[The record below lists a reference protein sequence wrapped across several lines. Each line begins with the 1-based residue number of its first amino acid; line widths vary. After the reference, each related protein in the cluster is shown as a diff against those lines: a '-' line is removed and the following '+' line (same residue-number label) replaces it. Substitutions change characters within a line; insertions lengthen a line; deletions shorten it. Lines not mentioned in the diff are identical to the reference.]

1 MIKEIFNTVLF
12 VPLYNALVALIDIA
26 PYSSVALAV
35 VALTIVVKLI
45 LFPLSIS
52 SVRTQLKMK
61 IIQKPLKD
69 IQKKYK
75 DNREELGRKMLE
87 LYRENNINPFAGF
100 FLILIQIPVIFA
112 LYWVFAR
119 GGLPTINPDLLY
131 SFIPFPEYANMNIFG
146 FINVGESKSIFLAFL
161 AAITQFFQARFSFP
175 KPEPRKKGEQSFQ
188 DDLMRGMSVQ
198 VKYVLPLIIFGISY
212 TLISVVALYWT
223 VSNLFGIAQELYVRK
238 HIRKDDDK
246 GKDKSNDD
254 KKELVEA
261 VKV

>member
-1 MIKEIFNTVLF
+1 MIKEIFNSVLF
-12 VPLYNALVALIDIA
+12 IPLYNALVALIDIS
-26 PYSSVALAV
+26 PFGSVALAV
-35 VALTIVVKLI
+35 VVLTIIVKLI

-52 SVRTQLKMK
+52 SIKTQLKMK
-61 IIQKPLKD
+61 VIQKPLKE
-69 IQKKYK
+69 IQAKYK

-87 LYRENNINPFAGF
+87 LYRDNNINPFAGF

-119 GGLPTINPDLLY
+119 GGLPTINADLLY
-131 SFIPFPEYANMNIFG
+131 SFIPFPDNANMNIFG
-146 FINVGESKSIFLAFL
+146 FINVGESKSFVLAFL
-161 AAITQFFQARFSFP
+161 AAITQFFQAKFSFP
-175 KPEPRKKGEQSFQ
+175 KQEPKKEGEQSFQ

-198 VKYVLPLIIFGISY
+198 VKYILPVIIFGISY

-238 HIRKDDDK
+238 HIRKEDDK
-246 GKDKSNDD
+246 GEDV
-254 KKELVEA
+254 VEA